1 MQKETMH
8 NTDITARISSESPSF
23 QIEQPLTLPLS
34 F

>member
-8 NTDITARISSESPSF
+8 NTDITASLGSESPSF
-23 QIEQPLTLPLS
+23 QIEQPFTLPLN